1 VVLSLIY
8 ILILAC
14 EKTEARQGIIESMA
28 AFFFVLIFSHIDLR
42 KDVVTPDLIYIEYFY
57 FATYMMIILSTANLI
72 AYTKSQ
78 TSLFDFNDN
87 QIYRTIYFPIF
98 LSVML
103 GISLWKF
110 Y

>member
-1 VVLSLIY
+1 MLSLIY
-8 ILILAC
+8 ILTLAS

-57 FATYMMIILSTANLI
+57 FTTYLMIILSTANLI

-78 TSLFDFNDN
+78 TSLFDFNEN
-87 QIYRTIYFPIF
+87 QIYRTVYFPIF
-98 LSVML
+98 LAIILV
-103 GISLWKF
+103 ITLWKF